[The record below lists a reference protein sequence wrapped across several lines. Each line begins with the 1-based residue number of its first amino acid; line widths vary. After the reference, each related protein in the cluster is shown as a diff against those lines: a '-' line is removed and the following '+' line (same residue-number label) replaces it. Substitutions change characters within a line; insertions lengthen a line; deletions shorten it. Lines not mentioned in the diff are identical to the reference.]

1 MQALVKRL
9 IAKEKQVLQLQTD
22 LDRVST
28 DASTRNM
35 KAVRQTAN
43 SLDHIGDFAVQ
54 EEEAR
59 RERDKMKW
67 VAMNEEISKLQSRV
81 GDTGSI
87 IA

>member
-1 MQALVKRL
+1 M
-9 IAKEKQVLQLQTD
+9 LQLQTE

-28 DASTRNM
+28 NVSTRNM
-35 KAVRQTAN
+35 KAVRHAAD
-43 SLDHIGDFAVQ
+43 SLCHVGDFAVQ

-67 VAMNEEISKLQSRV
+67 VAMNEEISKLQSKV
-81 GDTGSI
+81 GCGTGSI

>member
-1 MQALVKRL
+1 
-9 IAKEKQVLQLQTD
+9 VLQLQTD

-28 DASTRNM
+28 DVSTRNM
-35 KAVRQTAN
+35 KVVRQAAN
-43 SLDHIGDFAVQ
+43 SLGHIGDFAVQ
-54 EEEAR
+54 EEEVR

>member
-1 MQALVKRL
+1 M
-9 IAKEKQVLQLQTD
+9 LQLQTE

-28 DASTRNM
+28 DVSTRNM
-35 KAVRQTAN
+35 KAVRQAAN
-43 SLDHIGDFAVQ
+43 SLGHIGDFAVQ

-81 GDTGSI
+81 GCDSGSI